1 MNDEIE
7 LKLSLAPEHLERL
20 RRNPLLRSLAQGRA
34 KRQELVSTYFD
45 TPDFTLKSRGQA
57 LRIRKIGARRV
68 QTLKTKRNRAR
79 SGVSMAHSH
88 REFEADV
95 EGEQPRFDLI
105 DDDVLRAELEE
116 PQLRDALTP
125 VFTTQIDRRALA
137 LHLADS
143 DIELALDFGEIRANG
158 RCLPICE
165 AELELKSGR
174 PTRLYELAL
183 LLSDK
188 IPFRIEQQT
197 KAARGYEL
205 YGDREAEPA
214 FAARQDL
221 SPELTAGEAFVNLAR
236 ACLDHLRANEAAV
249 FHGADP
255 EGVHQMRV
263 ATRRLRALVSI
274 FAPLLDGEVRALL
287 QSELRWLQQ
296 VLGPARDW
304 DVFTG
309 ETLAPLLRALPGELG
324 LEELQDHCK
333 RARAQAYEA
342 AHRALA
348 EPRYTRLLLRLALW
362 LGDGGWAS
370 RDPDCAAA
378 LKGPVRDWSDLVLA
392 QRAGKLAKLGRKQ
405 RKLSH
410 ARLHQVRI
418 ATKKLRYACEFFRGI
433 YDAKALKAYIK
444 WLVALQDT
452 LGSLNDAVTG
462 HRLLDEIEAGLS
474 KAKRGAVAK
483 PVGLV
488 MGWQAAQIDNDLGH
502 FSKTWK
508 SYRAAKPFWGR

>member
-20 RRNPLLRSLAQGRA
+20 RRNPLLRSLAQGRS

-45 TPDFTLKSRGQA
+45 TPDFKLKSRGQA
-57 LRIRKIGARRV
+57 LRIRQIGERRV
-68 QTLKTKRNRAR
+68 QTLKAKQNGAQP
-79 SGVSMAHSH
+79 GVSMAHSH
-88 REFEADV
+88 REFENDV
-95 EGEQPRFDLI
+95 DGEQPRLDLI
-105 DDDVLRAELEE
+105 DDDVLRAELEQ

-143 DIELALDFGEIRANG
+143 DIELAIDFGEIRANG
-158 RCLPICE
+158 RNLPICE

-174 PTRLYELAL
+174 PSRLYELAL
-183 LLSDK
+183 LLCDK

-197 KAARGYEL
+197 KAARGYGL
-205 YGDREAEPA
+205 YGEHEPEPV
-214 FAARQDL
+214 FAVKQEL
-221 SPELTAGEAFVNLAR
+221 SPELTTGEAFARLAR

-263 ATRRLRALVSI
+263 ATRRLRALVSA
-274 FAPLLDGEVRALL
+274 FQDLLDDEVGAELKR
-287 QSELRWLQQ
+287 ELRWLQQ

-304 DVFTG
+304 DVFTE
-309 ETLAPLLRALPGELG
+309 ETLAPLLRSLPGEAG
-324 LEELQDHCK
+324 LEDLRDHCK

-342 AHRALA
+342 AHQALA

-370 RDPDCAAA
+370 RDPADEAA
-378 LKGPVRDWSDLVLA
+378 LKAPVQEWSDPVLDR
-392 QRAGKLAKLGRKQ
+392 RAAGLAKLGRKH

-418 ATKKLRYACEFFRGI
+418 AAKKMRYACEFFRGI
-433 YDAKALKAYIK
+433 YDEKALKTYIK
-444 WLVALQDT
+444 RLVALQDT

-462 HRLLDEIEAGLS
+462 HRLLDEIESSLGRNR
-474 KAKRGAVAK
+474 RGAMAT
-483 PVGLV
+483 PVGIV
-488 MGWQAAQIDNDLGH
+488 MGWQAAQIDNDLGR
-502 FSKTWK
+502 FSKAWK
-508 SYRAAKPFWGR
+508 KYRGTKVFWD